1 MRASDWEFKNRALI
15 IGMIFCVSFP
25 LYALDNQN
33 STAMLA
39 NWLAPKW
46 QMNAEALAR
55 ALFAVATL
63 VLTAAAM
70 LRTWGSSY
78 LASHVV
84 YASAVK
90 SESLVADGPYRWVR
104 NPLYFANVLLAI
116 GFGAMMN
123 RAGFAFALV
132 AILIFNY
139 RLIFREESE
148 LRANLGA
155 AYERYAQAV
164 PRLWPLPWPRIAS
177 AGSKPNWSAAF
188 KAEAW
193 VWGFAAAV
201 GAFAITLN
209 IIYYFV
215 ILGASLALF
224 WIMSMV
230 LGKAANSRGAGTGH

>member
-1 MRASDWEFKNRALI
+1 MRASDWEFKNRAWI
-15 IGMIFCVSFP
+15 FGMIFCVSFP

-33 STAMLA
+33 ATALLA
-39 NWLAPKW
+39 NWLALKW
-46 QMNAEALAR
+46 QMNAEELAR
-55 ALFAVATL
+55 SLFAIATIAVA
-63 VLTAAAM
+63 AAAM

-90 SESLVADGPYRWVR
+90 SETLVADGPYRWVR
-104 NPLYFANVLLAI
+104 NPLYLANVLLAI

-123 RAGFAFALV
+123 RAGFAFAIV
-132 AILIFNY
+132 ATLIFNY

-155 AYERYAQAV
+155 AYQRYARVV
-164 PRLWPLPWPRIAS
+164 PRLWPLPWPRISS
-177 AGSKPNWSAAF
+177 AGSKAKWSEGF

-193 VWGFAAAV
+193 VWGFAASV

-209 IIYYFV
+209 ITYYLV
-215 ILGASLALF
+215 ILSASLALF
-224 WIMSMV
+224 WIVSLV
-230 LGKAANSRGAGTGH
+230 LGKNAESRGAGTGH

>member
-15 IGMIFCVSFP
+15 FGMTFCVSFP

-46 QMNAEALAR
+46 QMNAEGLTR
-55 ALFAVATL
+55 SLFAVATL
-63 VLTAAAM
+63 VLAGAAM

-104 NPLYFANVLLAI
+104 NPLYLANVLLAI

-123 RAGFAFALV
+123 RAGFALAFILV
-132 AILIFNY
+132 LIFNY
-139 RLIFREESE
+139 RLIFREEAE
-148 LRANLGA
+148 LRTNLGA
-155 AYERYAQAV
+155 AYEGYAKAV

-177 AGSKPNWSAAF
+177 AGSKPKWIAAL

-193 VWGFAAAV
+193 AWGFAASV

-224 WIMSMV
+224 WIMSVM
-230 LGKAANSRGAGTGH
+230 LGKNAESRGAGAGH